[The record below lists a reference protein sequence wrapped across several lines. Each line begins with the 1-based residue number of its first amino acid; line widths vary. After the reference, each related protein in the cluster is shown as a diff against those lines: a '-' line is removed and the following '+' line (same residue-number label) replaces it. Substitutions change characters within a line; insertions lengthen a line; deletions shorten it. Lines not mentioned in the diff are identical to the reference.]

1 MQLNINSIY
10 LCAQLLQMS
19 LEESIL
25 PRMGKT
31 MKLLDLHI
39 EDKLVEA
46 GIPLTKLQFVFLMII
61 ARNDGQPQNFCAEL
75 TGRDKT
81 TFTRNFNTLER
92 RALVSRTVSP
102 TDKRSK
108 LVSIMPLGKELL
120 EKSKPIIAEIVA
132 EIEGELTKSERDV
145 FVGALDKIKAKLM
158 MNTSETKR
166 KTFL

>member
-1 MQLNINSIY
+1 MQLNKKLRY
-10 LCAQLLQMS
+10 LCAELFIMN

-46 GIPLTKLQFVFLMII
+46 GIPLTKLQFVFLHVIS
-61 ARNDGQPQNFCAEL
+61 RNDRQPQNFCATL
-75 TGRDKT
+75 AGRDKT

-92 RALVSRTVSP
+92 KGLVSREVSP

-108 LVSIMPLGKELL
+108 LVSITPLGQELL
-120 EKSKPIIAEIVA
+120 EKSKPIIAKIVD
-132 EIEGELTKSERDV
+132 ELEGALTTEEREV
-145 FVGALDKIKAKLM
+145 FVGALDKIKEKLLVG
-158 MNTSETKR
+158 TSETKR
-166 KTFL
+166 KSFS